1 MWIKSV
7 HLKTCDSRHQVRR
20 INWN

>member
-1 MWIKSV
+1 MWIKGV
-7 HLKTCDSRHQVRR
+7 HLKTCDSRQQIRR